1 MVSSERRKI
10 RFKAAIARM
19 MLAISHAGRFLVIAP
34 SRLSRPSR
42 ADPAPVIHQVIEPP
56 DEQHGIDDQQP
67 NRDVADPRLDV
78 AAGIF
83 LYLMG

>member
-1 MVSSERRKI
+1 MVSSESRKI
-10 RFKAAIARM
+10 RFTAAIARM

-34 SRLSRPSR
+34 SRSSRPSR
-42 ADPAPVIHQVIEPP
+42 AYPSPIIHQVIEPP

-67 NRDVADPRLDV
+67 NRDVANPCLDV

-83 LYLMG
+83 LHLVG